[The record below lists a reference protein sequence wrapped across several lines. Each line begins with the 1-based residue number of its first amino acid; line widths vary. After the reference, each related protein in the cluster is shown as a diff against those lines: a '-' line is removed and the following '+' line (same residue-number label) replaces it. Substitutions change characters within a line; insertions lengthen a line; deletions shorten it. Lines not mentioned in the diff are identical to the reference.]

1 MSKKTKII
9 IISILL
15 LIFIIVI
22 AIIAIN
28 KTKPVE
34 EETTE
39 IDHNYA
45 INETKDTTEDNEEE
59 INLEENKTVYISDK
73 EITHLERLTPE
84 QYTDKE
90 SFYSKLHNRVK
101 EDETS
106 DKKVVTEE
114 ISDISTKYQVY
125 VHVTFSDGSDE
136 TYVVSYD
143 ATSMHSFLRCV
154 SLEEWNSIQNGENA
168 G

>member
-22 AIIAIN
+22 AIIAII

-39 IDHNYA
+39 TDHNYA
-45 INETKDTTEDNEEE
+45 INETRDTTEDEEE
-59 INLEENKTVYISDK
+59 LNLEENKTVYISDK

-106 DKKVVTEE
+106 DKKAVTEE